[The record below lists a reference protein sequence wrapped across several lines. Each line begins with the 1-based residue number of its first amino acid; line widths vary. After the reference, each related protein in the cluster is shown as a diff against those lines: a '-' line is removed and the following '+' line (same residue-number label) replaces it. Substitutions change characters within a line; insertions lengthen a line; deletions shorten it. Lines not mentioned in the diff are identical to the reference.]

1 MIGTAKTK
9 AIHSIVFY
17 QLSGPRG
24 VKNALSTQ
32 QLLVLFIYNRK
43 ISKIEDTVRFTGFYD
58 HEPRAGY
65 LGEGGGGLHTRW
77 RSHRDRCLVHITT
90 HPEWRQDSKTY
101 GLLQEPMTGLRGIY
115 THFSISQRYKKKLL
129 TPAHYALSSGLRELK
144 LVFIRAINN
153 LEVLF

>member
-1 MIGTAKTK
+1 MPYLLNSYSCSSFTIVKFQKQKTPCG
-9 AIHSIVFY
+9 SLVFTITNR
-17 QLSGPRG
+17 GPG
-24 VKNALSTQ
+24 IQEK
-32 QLLVLFIYNRK
+32 
-43 ISKIEDTVRFTGFYD
+43 
-58 HEPRAGY
+58 
-65 LGEGGGGLHTRW
+65 GGGGLHTRW

-153 LEVLF
+153 LEVLFFRCSIKTIIISYK

>member
-65 LGEGGGGLHTRW
+65 LGEGGGVFTLGGAPIATGAWYTQQHTL
-77 RSHRDRCLVHITT
+77 SGDRTQRHT
-90 HPEWRQDSKTY
+90 
-101 GLLQEPMTGLRGIY
+101 
-115 THFSISQRYKKKLL
+115 ISYRNQ
-129 TPAHYALSSGLRELK
+129 
-144 LVFIRAINN
+144 
-153 LEVLF
+153 